1 MLYYNESEKI
11 FIYDDKYII
20 KCPNCNAIFFYIN
33 TKYVHKCP
41 MNNQIF
47 TIDENVIKTKQTNF
61 FCDVNK
67 IENKCAKHNDLLL
80 FYNDSNYYC
89 KKCLK
94 EKKIKKYVKLNEI
107 IISNKEKNN
116 FDNLIKSFEQNLK
129 KINALYFEFI
139 EKLKESHE
147 IFEKKHKLLIEYCKN
162 LLKFNEK
169 CELNY
174 NLISTI
180 RRISIDFN
188 INDFKKK
195 LNYKL
200 IHFYNDK
207 NIISFNNDLES
218 YFSSEKI
225 LGKGKYY
232 LNSINDDV
240 FGSVHKGLSIKDK
253 KLVSIKEINKYSDED
268 YFNNI
273 SLNLLKIHNNN
284 EHCVKYLDLVEEKYK
299 KFIVSES
306 FDNNLKNKINNKPN
320 GFNIQ
325 EIKKIFCQ
333 MNNSFKYK
341 IQKVK
346 CDHLNL
352 TPDKILINKNE
363 HYNEYKFCDYG
374 KTINN
379 KNKLI
384 FQEIDELYI
393 APEVIENKEYTNKS
407 DLFSIGILLYELY
420 YGNEHGKLT
429 KEMILENIKNGL
441 KIKNNINEKEQKKEL
456 NNYINNEFNNLKS
469 LIEGCIREEKIR
481 IKWEEYFNNPFF
493 NNEIEIELKIEDD
506 DLNKDI
512 KIIGDEFNYFNEIN
526 TVLYVDNNDF
536 QSFKKQIK
544 FDEIGKHIIKF
555 IFENYNLTS
564 LKQMF
569 EECENIEKIKFI
581 IFDSSDVV
589 NMSQMFSTCIN
600 LNEIQFNSF
609 TTSNVNEMEKMFYH
623 CNIIKELNL
632 TKFNTL
638 NVTNM
643 NEMFSNCYQ
652 LKKIFL
658 LSFNTINVKN
668 MNGMFKFCYDLKQ
681 IDLNS
686 FKTDDVEDLS
696 GMFSNC
702 KKLKEIDL
710 SSFNTSNVNDM
721 SSLFEYC
728 CNLYK
733 IDLSSFNT
741 KNVTNMEKMFYNCS
755 ILKEIDLTS
764 FHTSNVVN
772 MKQMFVHC
780 NNLIK
785 LDLSS
790 FVTTKVEDISQMF
803 YGCSNLREIN
813 YSKSS
818 FNNVPKK
825 DRMFEGCFNLK
836 I

>member
-20 KCPNCNAIFFYIN
+20 KCPHCNAIFFYIN

-47 TIDENVIKTKQTNF
+47 TIDENVIKNKQTNF
-61 FCDVNK
+61 LCDANK
-67 IENKCAKHNDLLL
+67 IDNKCAKHNDLLL

-107 IISNKEKNN
+107 IISEEEKNN

-253 KLVSIKEINKYSDED
+253 KLVSIKEINNFSDED

-273 SLNLLKIHNNN
+273 SLNLLKIMNNN
-284 EHCVKYLDLVEEKYK
+284 EHCVKYLDLIEEKNK
-299 KFIVSES
+299 KFIVSEL
-306 FDNNLKNKINNKPN
+306 FDSNLKNEIKKKPN
-320 GFNIQ
+320 GFSIQ

-333 MNNSFKYK
+333 MNDAFKYK
-341 IQKVK
+341 IKKVK
-346 CDHLNL
+346 CDPLNL

-374 KTINN
+374 KTNYN

-384 FQEIDELYI
+384 SQEIDELYI

-420 YGNEHGKLT
+420 YGNECGKLT
-429 KEMILENIKNGL
+429 KEKILDNIEKGL
-441 KIKNNINEKEQKKEL
+441 IIKNNKNEKEQKKD
-456 NNYINNEFNNLKS
+456 NYIYKEFNKLKS
-469 LIEGCIREEKIR
+469 LIERCTKKEKIR
-481 IKWEEYFNNPFF
+481 IKWEEYFNDLFF
-493 NNEIEIELKIEDD
+493 ADEIEIELKIEDD
-506 DLNKDI
+506 DLNKNI
-512 KIIGDEFNYFNEIN
+512 KIIGEKFNYFNETN
-526 TVLYVDNNDF
+526 TKLYVDNNDF
-536 QSFKKQIK
+536 QDFKKEIQ
-544 FDEIGKHIIKF
+544 FNEIGNHIIKF
-555 IFENYNLTS
+555 IFKNDNNLFS
-564 LKQMF
+564 LKKMF
-569 EECENIEKIKFI
+569 KKCEKIEKIKFI
-581 IFDSSDVV
+581 NFDTSNIKNMEQIFSK
-589 NMSQMFSTCIN
+589 CYN
-600 LNEIQFNSF
+600 LTEIQFNSF
-609 TTSNVNEMEKMFYH
+609 TTSNVNNMEKMFYH

-632 TKFNTL
+632 TTFNTL

-643 NEMFSNCYQ
+643 NKMFSDCYK
-652 LKKIFL
+652 LEKIFL
-658 LSFNTINVKN
+658 SSFNTINVKN
-668 MNGMFKFCYDLKQ
+668 MKGIFSNCNDLKQ
-681 IDLNS
+681 IDLKS
-686 FKTDDVEDLS
+686 FNTSNVEDLS
-696 GMFSNC
+696 GMFSKCEN
-702 KKLKEIDL
+702 LEEIDL
-710 SSFNTSNVNDM
+710 SSFNISNVNDM
-721 SSLFEYC
+721 NSLFEYC

-741 KNVTNMEKMFYNCS
+741 KNVTNMKKMFYYCQN
-755 ILKEIDLTS
+755 LKEIDLTS
-764 FHTSNVVN
+764 FNTSNVIN
-772 MKQMFVHC
+772 MNQMFVHC

-825 DRMFEGCFNLK
+825 DRMFEGCNNLK